1 MNNNTFYSK
10 YKGEVNLLFVT
21 LLWSATFV
29 IVKEALVDISSM
41 LFLGLRFLIAGVIL
55 LPIIIRKKL
64 DWKNSNLLP
73 PILLGLLLFIGFST
87 QTVGLKYTSATKSA
101 FLTGTAVAIIPMLQL
116 FIEKKKPKTGSVIG
130 VVVVLIGIL
139 FLSGGNSIV
148 TLLTDIAT
156 NFNSGDLLTLICAFF
171 FAWYV
176 VYLDMLSGKYNFWM
190 LLIIQI
196 GVATFLAFT
205 MALFFDVVD
214 YESLKI
220 NFNTQLGLGILY
232 TGIFA
237 TLITT
242 TLQTKYQKLVTPTK
256 AGIVYSFEPIFAAV
270 FAFIFLS
277 ERITSFG
284 LLGATL
290 IFVGLIISESYD
302 GIVSYLRKYV

>member
-1 MNNNTFYSK
+1 MTNAFYSK
-10 YKGEVNLLFVT
+10 YKGEVNLLIVT

-29 IVKEALVDISSM
+29 IIKGALVDISSM
-41 LFLGLRFLIAGVIL
+41 LFIGLRFLIAGVIL

-64 DWKNSNLLP
+64 DWKSANLIP
-73 PILLGLLLFIGFST
+73 PIILGVILFIGFST

-101 FLTGTAVAIIPMLQL
+101 FLTGSAVAIIPILQL

-130 VVVVLIGIL
+130 VAVVLAGIL
-139 FLSGGNSIV
+139 FLSGGNSII
-148 TLLTDIAT
+148 TLLSDIAT
-156 NFNSGDLLTLICAFF
+156 NFNFGDFLTLICALF
-171 FAWYV
+171 FAMYV
-176 VYLDMLSGKYNFWM
+176 VYLDMLSNKYNSWM

-196 GVATFLAFT
+196 GVSAFLAFT
-205 MALFFDVVD
+205 MAIFFDFIN
-214 YESLKI
+214 YEILKI
-220 NFNTQLGLGILY
+220 NFTYELGLGVLY
-232 TGIFA
+232 TAIFA

-270 FAFIFLS
+270 IAFIFLS

-284 LLGATL
+284 LIGATL

-302 GIVSYLRKYV
+302 GIVSNLRKSV